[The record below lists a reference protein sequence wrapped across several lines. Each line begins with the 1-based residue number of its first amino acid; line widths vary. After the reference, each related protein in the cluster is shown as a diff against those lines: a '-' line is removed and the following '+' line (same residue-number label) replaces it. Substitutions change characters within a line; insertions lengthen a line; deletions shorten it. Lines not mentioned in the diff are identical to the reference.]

1 MLKKLISI
9 SLIVLLAA
17 ACSSKEETAEISPD
31 SVFTEDSM
39 KILLIDFYLTEASIR
54 QIERSG
60 KDVSLYA
67 TRYYDLMLKKYKCDT
82 LKITRSYEYWS
93 AQPEK
98 LKQITNQALDS
109 LIVMETILQDQ
120 K

>member
-9 SLIVLLAA
+9 YLVLLLAA

-39 KILLIDFYLTEASIR
+39 KMLLIDFYLTEASIR
-54 QIERSG
+54 QVERSG
-60 KDVSLYA
+60 KDISPYVIH
-67 TRYYDLMLKKYKCDT
+67 YYDLMLKKYQCDT
-82 LKITRSYEYWS
+82 LKISRSYEYWS

-98 LKQITNQALDS
+98 LKQITNHALDS